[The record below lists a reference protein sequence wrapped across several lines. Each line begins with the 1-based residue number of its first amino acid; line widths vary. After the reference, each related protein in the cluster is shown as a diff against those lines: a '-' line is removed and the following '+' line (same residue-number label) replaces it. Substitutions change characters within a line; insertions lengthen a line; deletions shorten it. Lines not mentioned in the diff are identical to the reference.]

1 MECAR
6 DQPGATRAY
15 VSRELSRSATTSLPY
30 RSHHNKLAAH
40 VVRCGYIFIV
50 VGNNSLFVS
59 LPPLRIS
66 FSYASLRCMR
76 WLDWQYSHSSLAAH
90 VMSHES
96 TKKNNPQIGG
106 LSSIDVTVPNVPIIL
121 RGFVTFVYL
130 LVLADTTT
138 LSREARLRCS
148 NVV

>member
-1 MECAR
+1 MERAR

-15 VSRELSRSATTSLPY
+15 VSRELSRSATASLPY

-40 VVRCGYIFIV
+40 IVLCGYVLIV

-66 FSYASLRCMR
+66 FSYASLRRMR
-76 WLDWQYSHSSLAAH
+76 WLDWQYSHSSLAVH

-96 TKKNNPQIGG
+96 TKKKKPQLGG
-106 LSSIDVTVPNVPIIL
+106 LSSIEVTVLNVSIIL
-121 RGFVTFVYL
+121 RLRDFCVSPGTSGYNNAKSCL
-130 LVLADTTT
+130 TT
-138 LSREARLRCS
+138 
-148 NVV
+148 